1 MVLWLSV
8 QSLSLQV
15 ECRTA
20 LIHYLFFSDGGKAHR
35 KLIAG
40 PKFDQK
46 AWGKDPLLVANGPN
60 TTWKLIL
67 WMEGQKV
74 AISQWF
80 LALSP
85 RRGDLTRLAPT
96 TLCLESV
103 RMQPSGLRVPK
114 SWRRCR

>member
-67 WMEGQKV
+67 WMEGHRCKIGSGTAQFTFCPN
-74 AISQWF
+74 F
-80 LALSP
+80 LDAKNYMQVRARDGQESEYHAL
-85 RRGDLTRLAPT
+85 
-96 TLCLESV
+96 
-103 RMQPSGLRVPK
+103 
-114 SWRRCR
+114 